1 MHVSCELEAP
11 ASPAKAQ
18 THSRLRKSGAR
29 GSSEC
34 CSDISCT
41 QTARTLIQT
50 HARTLDAYSRGA
62 AKVAHQWPS
71 ASHGPATALP
81 KAAASGEAPEK
92 VRFSV
97 GQHRVDAHHADPGST
112 VRVDCL
118 ARSRRSSKNAA
129 AMTFLL
135 TPVSQ
140 RTVEL

>member
-1 MHVSCELEAP
+1 MHESCESEAHV
-11 ASPAKAQ
+11 SPAKAQ
-18 THSRLRKSGAR
+18 TRSRLRKSGAR
-29 GSSEC
+29 DSSEC
-34 CSDISCT
+34 CSDIFCN

-62 AKVAHQWPS
+62 AKVAHQRPS

-81 KAAASGEAPEK
+81 KAAASGEAPEE

-97 GQHRVDAHHADPGST
+97 GQHRVDAHHADPGSI
-112 VRVDCL
+112 VRVDSL

-140 RTVEL
+140 RAIEI